1 MTAMRIKSTGKKKTY
16 NVEADLIE
24 RVRRLFN
31 AKTDTDAIQA
41 ALRKAI
47 EDHDI
52 RAVAG
57 PSAQGGSVPHHPPV
71 RYVLDTNL
79 CVEPVRS
86 EGGGLPSDPSASG
99 LASRFS
105 GDRRPSRGRI
115 AGVLA

>member
-16 NVEADLIE
+16 NLEADLIE

-52 RAVAG
+52 EQSLD

-79 CVEPVRS
+79 CVEPVRV
-86 EGGGLPSDPSASG
+86 
-99 LASRFS
+99 SRV
-105 GDRRPSRGRI
+105 I
-115 AGVLA
+115 AGRLGAESPAFSPAACRSCRVAPV